1 MKSQIYFK
9 IKNIYVC
16 NSGKENDVLFAAILN
31 LFHENFG
38 NVILMLK
45 ITIFSFYI
53 DELQLYFTD
62 FITRQNCCDPFY
74 KSTHGYPPYQRFFK
88 TAQKT
93 KGDFGSCL
101 IDKSLLDPLK
111 PSIHAGL

>member
-74 KSTHGYPPYQRFFK
+74 KSTWVPPINDFSKQRKK
-88 TAQKT
+88 TRVILA
-93 KGDFGSCL
+93 L
-101 IDKSLLDPLK
+101 V
-111 PSIHAGL
+111 